1 MLSKVYAISNT
12 KFLISFSPPFEQG
25 NSLAMLIYLEKEGKR
40 KCMRKTNLARAI
52 PRRGV

>member
-1 MLSKVYAISNT
+1 VELFSYADL
-12 KFLISFSPPFEQG
+12 K
-25 NSLAMLIYLEKEGKR
+25 KEGKR